1 MPTKE
6 EVKKAYRNIKL
17 LLKAVEEDK
26 TIPEWNKRPLIDK
39 ILDRLLE
46 MQKWLGDYLDEED
59 FEMQNIKLKDICE
72 TLLIILKSRDSRV

>member
-26 TIPEWNKRPLIDK
+26 DIPEWRKGPIIDK
-39 ILDRLLE
+39 ILDRMLE
-46 MQKWLGDYLDEED
+46 IQKWLSDYLDED
-59 FEMQNIKLKDICE
+59 DYEM
-72 TLLIILKSRDSRV
+72 

>member
-26 TIPEWNKRPLIDK
+26 TIPEWNKSPLIDK

-59 FEMQNIKLKDICE
+59 FEM
-72 TLLIILKSRDSRV
+72 

>member
-26 TIPEWNKRPLIDK
+26 SIPEWRKQPLIDK

-46 MQKWLGDYLDEED
+46 IQKWLSDYLDEED
-59 FEMQNIKLKDICE
+59 FKM
-72 TLLIILKSRDSRV
+72 

>member
-6 EVKKAYRNIKL
+6 EVKRAYRNIKL

-26 TIPEWNKRPLIDK
+26 SIPEWRKQPLIDK

-46 MQKWLGDYLDEED
+46 IQKWLSDYLDEED
-59 FEMQNIKLKDICE
+59 FKM
-72 TLLIILKSRDSRV
+72 